1 MNGFFYLME
10 KCFVFKMIESTN
22 FNISDVIIDIRGYI
36 LIISLEFY
44 FHYQN
49 KIRSDDS
56 VTYGKL
62 FLLLFRYIVKT
73 EN

>member
-36 LIISLEFY
+36 LIISLE
-44 FHYQN
+44 
-49 KIRSDDS
+49 S
-56 VTYGKL
+56 
-62 FLLLFRYIVKT
+62 
-73 EN
+73 